1 MLFIYWLEEN
11 GRYVERIRTILDG
24 MEARGDVLCTSAFT
38 LGEVLTGPYKRN
50 ELELARRIRDAMRD
64 PYVRML
70 PYTTD
75 IADRYASIRALHP
88 VSPAD
93 AIHLASAG
101 HAKVDLFL
109 TNDRQLTGMLI
120 PGIQY
125 IAGLDISLY

>member
-1 MLFIYWLEEN
+1 MSLVYWDTMLFIYWLEEN

-50 ELELARRIRDAMRD
+50 ELELARRIGDAMCD

-75 IADRYASIRALHP
+75 VADRLRFHSRAAP
-88 VSPAD
+88 
-93 AIHLASAG
+93 G
-101 HAKVDLFL
+101 L
-109 TNDRQLTGMLI
+109 TRQCDSSGFGGTCQGGSV
-120 PGIQY
+120 PNK
-125 IAGLDISLY
+125 